1 MQAAVLLKLT
11 FPGLSLH
18 LSFEFA
24 FQCKTIFPEYL
35 LAFLYIYIFII
46 SATFGRLLSMM
57 LAKLF
62 PQFSIKKI
70 IVKAP
75 KKSKQLLK
83 IDLKY
88 IFINSFMTEAVII

>member
-1 MQAAVLLKLT
+1 MQAPVLLKLT
-11 FPGLSLH
+11 FPGPSLH

-35 LAFLYIYIFII
+35 LAILCIYFYHLSHFWSLVVTDACKAI
-46 SATFGRLLSMM
+46 SAILN
-57 LAKLF
+57 
-62 PQFSIKKI
+62 KKI
-70 IVKAP
+70 IVKAS

-83 IDLKY
+83 INLKY